1 MRVSNSVLKCLR
13 HVTLNVSKTSKLCS
27 WMQST
32 VQDVF
37 HCNENVFIK
46 HVYMLSLLILIS
58 RLWRFVVTS
67 NGNLAN
73 RFFIDIS
80 IWCFFYSVCLF
91 LFDFWIFFNIINY
104 LFYII
109 LPVTESTVPCVIP
122 RDIRHVKEWMN
133 ELEKYIVIYT
143 WIKFYG

>member
-1 MRVSNSVLKCLR
+1 M
-13 HVTLNVSKTSKLCS
+13 SKTSKLCS

-46 HVYMLSLLILIS
+46 HVYMLYLLILIS
-58 RLWRFVVTS
+58 RLWGFIVTS

-73 RFFIDIS
+73 HFFIDIS
-80 IWCFFYSVCLF
+80 IWVFLLFFF
-91 LFDFWIFFNIINY
+91 LFVSVWFLDFFKYNKLSVLYNFTSDWINCALRDSTWYSPRERINE
-104 LFYII
+104 L
-109 LPVTESTVPCVIP
+109 
-122 RDIRHVKEWMN
+122 D

-143 WIKFYG
+143 WIEFYG

>member
-1 MRVSNSVLKCLR
+1 MCSKHQNFVLG
-13 HVTLNVSKTSKLCS
+13 CS
-27 WMQST
+27 SRP
-32 VQDVF
+32 QDVF

-46 HVYMLSLLILIS
+46 HVYMLYLLILIS
-58 RLWRFVVTS
+58 RLWMFIVTS

-73 RFFIDIS
+73 HFFIDIS
-80 IWCFFYSVCLF
+80 IWVFFNFVCLF